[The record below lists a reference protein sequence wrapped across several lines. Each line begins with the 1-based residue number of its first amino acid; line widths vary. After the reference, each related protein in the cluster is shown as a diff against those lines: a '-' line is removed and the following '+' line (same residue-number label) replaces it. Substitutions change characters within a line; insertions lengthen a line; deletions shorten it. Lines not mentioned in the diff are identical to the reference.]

1 MSWEMV
7 SPSGV
12 FGHVGRVGLN
22 TRKLRQVR
30 AVLAIATLVMGG
42 LLIAI
47 MLMSERSSG
56 RQSVRRRRWF
66 TGLAVIMGVSWL
78 FLAAI
83 VAGIV
88 GPSE

>member
-1 MSWEMV
+1 MWVTSDT
-7 SPSGV
+7 SGREV
-12 FGHVGRVGLN
+12 PQPYNVHHM
-22 TRKLRQVR
+22 R
-30 AVLAIATLVMGG
+30 AVLAVTTLVMGG

-56 RQSVRRRRWF
+56 RQSARRRRWF
-66 TGLAVIMGVSWL
+66 TALAVVIGVTWV

>member
-1 MSWEMV
+1 MV

-12 FGHVGRVGLN
+12 FGRVGRVGLN

-66 TGLAVIMGVSWL
+66 TGLAVIMGVAWL